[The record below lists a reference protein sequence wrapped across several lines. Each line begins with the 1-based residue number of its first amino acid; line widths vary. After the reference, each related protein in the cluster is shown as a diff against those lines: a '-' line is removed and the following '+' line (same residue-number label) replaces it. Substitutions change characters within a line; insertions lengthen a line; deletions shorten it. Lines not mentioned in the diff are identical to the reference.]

1 MQWEKTSGCVFLL
14 IPPGFSQKCLLYWSV
29 SPGPKKLIIKSPQSD
44 LILWREI
51 LRPVV
56 EVQAWMEGLSWLLMR
71 QMSTP
76 RGYPEIRPKMVAK
89 GLKIGNFPMD
99 PTLGSCIIDNSVPKT
114 EITITITINNK
125 VIAIV
130 INGHCEYLH
139 ALASL
144 AFKLS
149 VSTISTVTTS

>member
-1 MQWEKTSGCVFLL
+1 MREIGKVKIEIADCNLGASQCIGCVFLL

-29 SPGPKKLIIKSPQSD
+29 SPGPKKCIIKSPQSD

-76 RGYPEIRPKMVAK
+76 RGYPEIRPEMVAK

-114 EITITITINNK
+114 GIAITISNK

-130 INGHCEYLH
+130 IKGHIV
-139 ALASL
+139 AI
-144 AFKLS
+144 
-149 VSTISTVTTS
+149 VNI